1 MGISENVFITR
12 KALKLIDELTSC
24 IFEINDENNL
34 TLMTLAEIRGVV
46 ELANELRK
54 DRMDEQEKV

>member
-12 KALKLIDELTSC
+12 KALELIDELTSC
-24 IFEINDENNL
+24 MFEIDDKNNW

-46 ELANELRK
+46 DLANALRK
-54 DRMDEQEKV
+54 EDSDEEG

>member
-1 MGISENVFITR
+1 MGISENVFVTR
-12 KALKLIDELTSC
+12 KALKLIDELTSG
-24 IFEINDENNL
+24 IFEFDDKNNW

-54 DRMDEQEKV
+54 EDSDKER

>member
-12 KALKLIDELTSC
+12 KALKLIDELTSG
-24 IFEINDENNL
+24 IFEIDDKNNW

>member
-12 KALKLIDELTSC
+12 KALELIDELTSS
-24 IFEINDENNL
+24 IFEIDEKNNW

-46 ELANELRK
+46 DLANELRK
-54 DRMDEQEKV
+54 EDSDEEG

>member
-34 TLMTLAEIRGVV
+34 TLMTLAEIRGVLD
-46 ELANELRK
+46 LANELRK
-54 DRMDEQEKV
+54 EDSDEEG

>member
-12 KALKLIDELTSC
+12 KALKLIDELTSF

-34 TLMTLAEIRGVV
+34 TLMTLAEIRGVLD
-46 ELANELRK
+46 LANELRK
-54 DRMDEQEKV
+54 EDSDEEG

>member
-12 KALKLIDELTSC
+12 KALKLIDELTSG
-24 IFEINDENNL
+24 IFEIDDKNNW

-46 ELANELRK
+46 DLANELRK
-54 DRMDEQEKV
+54 EDSAEEG